1 LSVKKLPGAPHRG
14 APGHRL
20 SPPTGKASPLLNPL
34 PGKAMTKD
42 LEQLAGFLRKLAQAL
57 HISGMPAHDLELHLN
72 SLGQRLGVRVD
83 CFAVLTMLT
92 LNISADNV
100 TQRVEMLRLPP
111 YDYNM
116 ARLIALENLLREID
130 GSNSLDGCAAR
141 LEEIIGAPPLW
152 SGWPF
157 VLLGFLLSSS
167 VAVLLGGGWNEVL
180 CGGLV
185 GMLFVSAHLVLSR
198 GPRLGP
204 ATPVIL
210 CAAAALCAHA
220 LSLALPQQNPFITAV
235 AGVVLLLP
243 GFTLTIAMS
252 ELATQNLLSGT
263 GRLAGVV
270 LLLFMMG
277 AGLVIGTQIGER
289 LIPTHS
295 TGTLAPVPAWMI
307 WPAIAALGVSMLGVL
322 QAPLRAVHVMVGGCL
337 LSWAVFSLVGAVLG
351 NIVGAFAGAL
361 AVASAGHL
369 YAYGTGQPDILV
381 KIPGLLTLVPGSM
394 GFRGLHALIE
404 QDSAVGIAL
413 MTNMTLTGA
422 VLAVGLLL
430 ADNIVPLLFAR
441 RERKS

>member
-1 LSVKKLPGAPHRG
+1 MPA
-14 APGHRL
+14 
-20 SPPTGKASPLLNPL
+20 PPTTAKL
-34 PGKAMTKD
+34 D
-42 LEQLAGFLRKLAQAL
+42 QLAGFLRQLAQAL

-92 LNISADNV
+92 LNITADNA

-116 ARLIALENLLREID
+116 ARLIALEKLLREID
-130 GSNSLDGCAAR
+130 GKVSLAACTHR
-141 LEEIIGAPPLW
+141 LEAILVAPPLW
-152 SGWPF
+152 SGWSLA
-157 VLLGFLLSSS
+157 LLGFLLSSS
-167 VAVLLGGGWNEVL
+167 VAVLLGGGWTELL

-185 GMLFVSAHLVLSR
+185 GMLFVAAHQALSR
-198 GPRLGP
+198 VPRLGP

-220 LSLALPQQNPFITAV
+220 LNLLLPQQNPLITAV

-277 AGLVIGTQIGER
+277 AGLVIGTQIGQH
-289 LIPTHS
+289 LIPTPDAVA
-295 TGTLAPVPAWMI
+295 LAAVPAWMV
-307 WPAIAALGVSMLGVL
+307 WPAIAVLGVAMLGVL
-322 QAPLRAVHVMVGGCL
+322 QAPLAAVHVMVGGSL
-337 LSWAVFSLVGAVLG
+337 LAWAVFSLVGAMLG

-361 AVASAGHL
+361 AVAGAGHL
-369 YAYGTGQPDILV
+369 YAHATGQPDILV
-381 KIPGLLTLVPGSM
+381 KIPGLLALVPGSM
-394 GFRGLHALIE
+394 GFRGVLALIE
-404 QDSAVGIAL
+404 QDSSAGMML
-413 MTNMTLTGA
+413 MTSMALTGA

-441 RERKS
+441 REQKP